1 MNSDSTGTKGR
12 AAPPAAKAKFT
23 ADTRDKTERRKKTDR
38 RDEIRFESG
47 RRSDKDRRPR
57 KGWTDGKS
65 P

>member
-1 MNSDSTGTKGR
+1 MSSDNTGIKGR

-47 RRSDKDRRPR
+47 RRTAKDRRPR